1 MQRRPQ
7 QFFRLTLLCALGL
20 AATAAAG
27 FAAPWG
33 AVPRLSAAGATAA
46 KLTGQAAKAARVP
59 VMVELFDPPA
69 AVDWAVMM
77 ADKSVPRQQALAN
90 AAKAAKAKI
99 ALLEPK
105 HQALS
110 AALAAAPIHAQELF
124 RVKRVMNAVAVLVD
138 RDTLDQIRALPG
150 VKRVRVITPEF
161 PVNATSVP
169 FIGAPQVWAN
179 TLGLPANATGTGMKI
194 GIIDTGIDYQHPMFG
209 GSGLLADYQANDRVT
224 IHPGLF
230 PTAKVVGGFDFVGDD
245 YDGTNTPKPDPNP
258 TDCFG
263 HGSHVAGTAAGFGVK
278 ADGTTYTG
286 TYGPSTPFSSLRIGP
301 GVAPQALLY
310 AIRIFGC
317 AGSTNVAVQG
327 IEFAVDP
334 DGDGDFSDHLD
345 VINMSFGSPFG
356 GISDTSAQ
364 AAQAAS
370 LVGVI
375 SVASQGNDGDT
386 FFIAGSP
393 ASADYVIAT
402 AASADAGVLGVVV
415 NVTAPAA
422 IAGKYPAEKA
432 GAGPA
437 LPTQAASVVLV
448 HSATGTPNQGCD
460 ANYTNAAA
468 VKGNIALIQRG
479 TCNFQPKVANAQ
491 KNGAIAAI
499 IYDNRDE
506 DLIVITGDASLAS
519 VFISQADGKKIAADS
534 GTAQASFGTE
544 SEADTLAGFSSRGP
558 RGGGSFPIR
567 LKPDITAP
575 GLAITSTQTGMTC
588 KTGGGCFV
596 PTPNGFDPG
605 GQALTIQGTSMAA
618 PHVAGSMALL
628 RELHPDWSVEELKAL
643 VMNGAVHD
651 ITRRDSTLRYGLG
664 RVGAGRVDVASSAQH
679 SVTAFNDDDPGL
691 VTLSFDSEV
700 VSSIDQVKQVRVVNH
715 GSQAATF
722 NLGFDDITPAPGVAF
737 SLVNS
742 SQGTLT
748 VPAASAIQVPVQMKA
763 DATKMQHVAD
773 ATVFPAQSNLPR
785 HTLTEAGSYLTF
797 SQAGKTTM
805 RLPLYSA
812 PVPTSE
818 MAGTVPIATGGS
830 AAGASSIQLT
840 GIGVCT
846 APVPGGC
853 DLTNAPVDVASLVTP
868 FEGQVAHF
876 LDPTVPTF
884 ANIQYAGVAYD
895 SADGLLLFG
904 ISTWG
909 PWSTPNDFSF
919 NIYVDSQNTGSSTF
933 DKIIFNSDIGSLTG
947 AGSTDVFVT
956 GIFDIASQSIVGNLT
971 FVNLLAGNQLDTR
984 LFNNNVMVLAV
995 SPADLGLAG
1004 TSFRYRI
1011 ETCPASTVQCV
1022 PRVDGAD
1029 GPYTWDFAAQGLDF
1043 GGNFLAFDLNG
1054 SSVPLN
1060 FNVPNFVAHGSLG
1073 ALLLHTH
1080 NGGTQA
1086 QVLPFEGE
1094 RYADLAVASSVS
1106 PATIPAKS
1114 NASVTLTLKVSNAGP
1129 NTARQVRVSD
1139 ALPSGLAYLSDDSG
1153 GAYDPSN
1160 GLWTVGR
1167 LAAGASATIHIK
1179 AAVVSGGE
1187 IVNTA
1192 QVASSK
1198 PIDPNPEND
1207 ASTLTLNA
1215 PRLAD
1220 LALTASASAG
1230 SVSAGSPVTF
1240 TLNLANKGGDPS
1252 YNPRV
1257 HVVLGGASY
1266 TTAHISLSQ
1275 GTFDTTSGIWQLG
1288 SVGNGATET
1297 LKLTVFPRHGS
1308 VGIHATAI
1316 ASTPDPNLLNNHA
1329 AVSVTVH

>member
-1 MQRRPQ
+1 MQPRPQ
-7 QFFRLTLLCALGL
+7 QLFRLTLLLALGL

-33 AVPRLSAAGATAA
+33 AVQRPSVGGA
-46 KLTGQAAKAARVP
+46 KLTLPAAGPAAKAARVP

-69 AVDWAVMM
+69 AVDWAVAM
-77 ADKSVPRQQALAN
+77 ADKSVPRQQALAK
-90 AAKAAKAKI
+90 AAKSAKAKI

-105 HQALS
+105 HRQLS
-110 AALAAAPIHAQELF
+110 AALAAAPIHGQELF

-138 RDTLDQIRALPG
+138 RDKLDQIRALPG
-150 VKRVRVITPEF
+150 VKRVRVIAPEF

-179 TLGLPANATGTGMKI
+179 TLGLPSNATGTGIKI

-209 GSGLLADYQANDRVT
+209 GTGLLADYQANDRVT
-224 IHPGLF
+224 INPGLF
-230 PTAKVVGGFDFVGDD
+230 PTAKVVGGTDFVGDD

-286 TYGPSTPFSSLRIGP
+286 PYGPSTPFSSLRIGP

-317 AGSTNVAVQG
+317 TGSTSVAVQG

-334 DGDGDFSDHLD
+334 NGDGDFSDHLD

-356 GISDTSAQ
+356 GVSDTSAQ
-364 AAQAAS
+364 AAEAAS

-386 FFIAGSP
+386 YFIAGSP
-393 ASADYVIAT
+393 ASADHVIAA

-415 NVTAPAA
+415 NVSAPAA

-432 GAGPA
+432 GAGPD

-448 HSATGTPNQGCD
+448 HSATGTPSQGCD

-468 VKGNIALIQRG
+468 VNGNIALIQRG

-499 IYDNRDE
+499 VYDNRDE

-519 VFISQADGKKIAADS
+519 VFISQADGKKIAAQS

-544 SEADTLAGFSSRGP
+544 SEADSLAGFSSRGP

-567 LKPDITAP
+567 LKPDVTAP
-575 GLAITSTQTGMTC
+575 GLAIPSTQSGMTC
-588 KTGGGCFV
+588 KTGGGCIT
-596 PTPNGFDPG
+596 PTASGFDPG
-605 GQALTIQGTSMAA
+605 GQVLVLQGTSMAA
-618 PHVAGSMALL
+618 PHTAGTMALL

-651 ITRRDSTLRYGLG
+651 VTRRDSPLRYGLG
-664 RVGAGRVDVASSAQH
+664 RVGAGRIDVASSAPH

-700 VSSIDQVKQVRVVNH
+700 VSSVDQVKQVRVVNH

-722 NLGFDDITPAPGVAF
+722 DLGFDDITPAPGVAF

-742 SQGTLT
+742 SQSTLT
-748 VPAASAIQVPVQMKA
+748 VPADSAIQVPVQMKA

-773 ATVFPAQSNLPR
+773 ATVFAGQSNLPR
-785 HTLTEAGSYLTF
+785 QTLTEAGSYLTF
-797 SQAGKTTM
+797 GQGGKTAM

-830 AAGASSIQLT
+830 SAGTSSIALT

-846 APVPGGC
+846 APVSGGC
-853 DLTNAPVDVASLVTP
+853 DLTNAPVDVASFVTP

-876 LDPTVPTF
+876 LDPTIPPF

-904 ISTWG
+904 VSSWG
-909 PWSTPNDFSF
+909 RWSTPSDFSF
-919 NIYVDSQNTGSSTF
+919 NIYVDSQNNGTF
-933 DKIIFNSDIGSLTG
+933 DKIIFNSDIGTLTG
-947 AGSTDVFVT
+947 VGATDVFVS
-956 GIFDIASQSIVGNLT
+956 GVFDIASQNVGGLQ
-971 FVNLLAGNQLDTR
+971 FLNLLTADQVDTR
-984 LFNNNVMVLAV
+984 LFNNNVMVFAV

-1004 TSFRYRI
+1004 TAFRYRI
-1011 ETCPASTVQCV
+1011 ETCPPSTVECS

-1029 GPYTWDFAAQGLDF
+1029 GPFTWDFAAQGLDF
-1043 GGNFLAFDLNG
+1043 GGNFFALDLNG
-1054 SSVPLN
+1054 ASLPLD
-1060 FNVPNFVAHGSLG
+1060 FNVPNFIAKGSLG

-1086 QVLPFEGE
+1086 QMLPFEGA
-1094 RYADLAVASSVS
+1094 RYADLAVASSVA
-1106 PATIPAKS
+1106 PATIPAKA

-1139 ALPSGLAYLSDDSG
+1139 ALPGGLAFLSDDSG
-1153 GAYDPSN
+1153 GAYDPSL

-1179 AAVVSGGE
+1179 AAVVEGGE

-1198 PIDPNPEND
+1198 PIDPNPGND
-1207 ASTLTLNA
+1207 VSTLTLNA

-1220 LALTASASAG
+1220 LALTASGSA
-1230 SVSAGSPVTF
+1230 AGRAVTF
-1240 TLNLANKGGDPS
+1240 TINLKNKGGDPS

-1266 TTAHISLSQ
+1266 ATAHISVSQ
-1275 GTFDTTSGIWQLG
+1275 GSFDTTSGIWQLG

-1297 LKLTVFPRHGS
+1297 LKLTVFPKHPGA
-1308 VGIHATAI
+1308 VGVHASAI

-1329 AVSVTVH
+1329 AATVTVH